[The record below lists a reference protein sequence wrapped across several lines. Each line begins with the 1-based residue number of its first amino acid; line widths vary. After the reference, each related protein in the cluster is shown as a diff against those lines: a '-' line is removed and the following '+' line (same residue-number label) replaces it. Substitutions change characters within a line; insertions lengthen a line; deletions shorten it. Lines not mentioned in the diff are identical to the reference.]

1 MIDKIEIKIQDM
13 MLPIEEMW
21 QHQRGRAE
29 KMQDA
34 LSEKYT
40 KGYYDALLVLEVY
53 IRELKKGVCD
63 ENKTRTNSSR
73 VSEKIEKSGN

>member
-21 QHQRGRAE
+21 QHQKRG
-29 KMQDA
+29 DA
-34 LSEKYT
+34 NILMNQKYT
-40 KGYYDALLVLEVY
+40 RGYYDALAALEIY
-53 IRELKKGVCD
+53 IKELKRGVHN